1 MPDLAISVVIPVRN
15 DAAMLATAL
24 DSLRSQHRRPDE
36 IIVVDNGSSDASAA
50 VARDA
55 GARVVPEP
63 VRGIPSATA
72 TGYDAARGDI
82 IARIDADSVCRPDW
96 LARIE
101 RRFRA
106 EPDLDLLTGD
116 ARFYGSSELVH
127 RLGEALYIGG
137 MYWAVTPYLGHP
149 PVFGSNFAMRRD
161 VWLELADE
169 VHRENGIHDDLDLS
183 LHVKPWMRVALDREL
198 VVEISARPF
207 ATFSGF
213 ARRISWVVPTVRNHW
228 PEDSPWAR
236 RAARR
241 EWEREGEE
249 RTARA

>member
-1 MPDLAISVVIPVRN
+1 VRLSVVIPVRN

-24 DSLRSQHRRPDE
+24 ESLGAQHRPPDE
-36 IIVVDNGSSDASAA
+36 IVVVDNGSSDQSAE
-50 VARDA
+50 VAHAA
-55 GARVVPEP
+55 GARVVPQP
-63 VRGIPSATA
+63 VRGIPSAA
-72 TGYDAARGDI
+72 STGYDAATGDI
-82 IARIDADSVCRPDW
+82 IARIDADSICPPNW

-101 RRFRA
+101 RRFER
-106 EPDLDLLTGD
+106 EPGLDLRTGD

-149 PVFGSNFAMRRD
+149 PVFGSNFAMRRE
-161 VWLELADE
+161 VWAELSPE
-169 VHRENGIHDDLDLS
+169 VHRGNGIHDDLDLS
-183 LHVKPWMRVALDREL
+183 LHIRPWMNVELDRDL
-198 VVEISARPF
+198 VVDISARPF

-213 ARRISWVVPTVRNHW
+213 ARRISWVAPTVRNHW

-241 EWEREGEE
+241 EFEAARSE
-249 RTARA
+249 RTA